1 MKFRIKTLL
10 LIAAAMFGSIASAQD
25 NGEYAANY
33 ARAPRFKALL
43 HLYCLQA
50 VQNRYIKIPYNP
62 VITGRVPGSHDHPAT
77 RKTVVSEALILQKL
91 KHGREKS
98 FGDTVYLIK
107 EQYPLFIAGLYSII
121 NGCDYLA

>member
-50 VQNRYIKIPYNP
+50 VQNRYIKIPYKP

-91 KHGREKS
+91 KHSWRKC
-98 FGDTVYLIK
+98 FGYTIYLIK
-107 EQYPLFIAGLYSII
+107 EKNSFMNSSFFNLLV
-121 NGCDYLA
+121 N